1 MCIRDRGITRILIPP
16 SPGVFSALGLLSAAV
31 EHHYSR
37 TLRCVVRDTAPEEL
51 EQGWE
56 ALEIQARTQLAA
68 DGFAVDDMVLERSA
82 NMHYKGQ
89 IYELSVRAGP
99 GPFDAE
105 AVAELEEAFA
115 REHEQTYG
123 HRAGPDE
130 PVELVNLELVGRG
143 LTEDRGL
150 PAAGQNPKAPANG
163 KQARRAYF
171 GQALGWVETPV
182 LVDRNQLS
190 GTQPGPVIIEEY
202 DATCVVPPGTAAAV
216 DANGNIVITL

>member
-1 MCIRDRGITRILIPP
+1 
-16 SPGVFSALGLLSAAV
+16 
-31 EHHYSR
+31 
-37 TLRCVVRDTAPEEL
+37 
-51 EQGWE
+51 
-56 ALEIQARTQLAA
+56 
-68 DGFAVDDMVLERSA
+68 
-82 NMHYKGQ
+82 MHYKGQ

-99 GPFDAE
+99 GPFDAA

-115 REHEQTYG
+115 SEHEQTYG

-143 LTEDRGL
+143 LTEERGL

-202 DATCVVPPGTAAAV
+202 DATCVVPPGTTAAV